1 MTPAKIFS
9 CEFCKAFQNTC
20 IIEYLPPT
28 GASESVRY
36 WVHTFLVE
44 VRLEEEEEEECK
56 NYLKITP
63 ECFDK
68 LFILMKDDITK

>member
-20 IIEYLPPT
+20 IIEYLPT

>member
-1 MTPAKIFS
+1 M
-9 CEFCKAFQNTC
+9 
-20 IIEYLPPT
+20 

-44 VRLEEEEEEECK
+44 VRLEEEEEECQ

-68 LFILMKDDITK
+68 LFILMNDDITK

>member
-1 MTPAKIFS
+1 M
-9 CEFCKAFQNTC
+9 
-20 IIEYLPPT
+20 

-44 VRLEEEEEEECK
+44 VRLEEEEEEECQ

-68 LFILMKDDITK
+68 LFILMNDDITK